1 MKSLNSTNKNTLLS
15 LGLLFCLNTQI
26 STVMAEDHD
35 HANMKPPHCE
45 QGPHK
50 PEGMMGMPPY
60 LNGLDLTD
68 VQQDKI
74 FAITY
79 QQMPKF
85 RENAKQHHETM
96 EALHQ
101 LASIEPY
108 DDVKA
113 QTLAST
119 LAGLEKESIL
129 MRVRTDAKIHALL
142 TVEQKQ
148 KLKTFAEN
156 FKGKRPPMSLP
167 FSPIHSKQQYTNPKQ
182 NM

>member
-1 MKSLNSTNKNTLLS
+1 
-15 LGLLFCLNTQI
+15 
-26 STVMAEDHD
+26 MAEDHD

-60 LNGLDLTD
+60 LNDLDLTD
-68 VQQDKI
+68 AQQDKI

-148 KLKTFAEN
+148 KFKIFADN
-156 FKGKRPPMSLP
+156 FKEPRPPMSLP
-167 FSPIHSKQQYTNPKQ
+167 FSPIHSKQQYTNPKK